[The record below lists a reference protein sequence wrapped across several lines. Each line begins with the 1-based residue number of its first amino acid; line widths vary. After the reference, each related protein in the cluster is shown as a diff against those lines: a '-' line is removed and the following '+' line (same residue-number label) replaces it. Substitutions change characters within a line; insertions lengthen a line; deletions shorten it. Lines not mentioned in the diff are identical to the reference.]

1 MLKQNPAPSRNCLN
15 TISCAVVLL
24 GLLLA
29 SHTSAPAQGGDSYEA
44 TRERASRLLDEGKF
58 TDALPIFEKLSK
70 ERPTDA
76 VVMFGLG
83 FTMLAKANTDKDAE
97 ARKQGRIQARVALAR
112 AKELG
117 FNHPLLDSML
127 ETLRPDGETLET
139 FSKVKEADE
148 AMREGEAAYVQGDLD
163 KALAQY
169 QRALQLDP
177 QLYEAALFAGD
188 MHNKKNQPEQAGEWF
203 ARAIKI
209 DPERETAYRYWGVG
223 LLKQGKK
230 QEARDKFIEAFI
242 TEPFSRLPVNA
253 LVEWANGNGVKLAH
267 PSIEIPTNVS
277 SSEDGKVNIAVSP
290 TVSADKGDGSAA
302 WMMYGLTRSTWMNN
316 KNGLSERF
324 AKAYPAEKT
333 YRHSLA
339 EEMDALR
346 MVIESVSTQ
355 TKEKQIKQLQP
366 SLATLVKLNDAG
378 LLEAYILL
386 ARPDE
391 GIARDYATY
400 RKTNR
405 DKLRRYVVEYL
416 MTGN

>member
-1 MLKQNPAPSRNCLN
+1 
-15 TISCAVVLL
+15 VLL

-29 SHTSAPAQGGDSYEA
+29 LPARAPAQAGNSYEA

-58 TDALPIFEKLSK
+58 TEALPIFEKLSK

-76 VVMFGLG
+76 TVMFGLG
-83 FTMLAKANTDKDAE
+83 FTMLAKANTDKDPA
-97 ARKQGRIQARVALAR
+97 ARKQGRIQARLALVR

-117 FNHPLLDSML
+117 FSHALLDSML
-127 ETLRPDGETLET
+127 ETLRPDGETVET

-188 MHNKKNQPEQAGEWF
+188 MYNKKNQPAEAGEWF

-209 DPERETAYRYWGVG
+209 DPDRETAYRYWSVG
-223 LLKQGKK
+223 LMKQGRKP
-230 QEARDKFIEAFI
+230 EARDKLIEAFI
-242 TEPFSRLPVNA
+242 TEPFNRLTANG
-253 LVEWANGNGVKLAH
+253 LIEWAESNGVTLTH
-267 PSIEIPTNVS
+267 PQIEIPANVS
-277 SSEDGKVNIAVSP
+277 SSEDGKVNIAIAP
-290 TVSADKGDGSAA
+290 TVAADKGDGSAA
-302 WMMYGLTRSTWMNN
+302 WMMYGISRSTWMSN

-324 AKAYPAEKT
+324 AKAYPAEKS

-339 EEMDALR
+339 EESDALR

-355 TKEKQIKQLQP
+355 TKEKKIKQLQP

-391 GIARDYATY
+391 GIARDYASY

-405 DKLRRYVVEYL
+405 DKLRRYVAEYL
-416 MTGN
+416 MSGN

>member
-1 MLKQNPAPSRNCLN
+1 MLKQNPVPSRNCLN
-15 TISCAVVLL
+15 TVSCAVVLL

-29 SHTSAPAQGGDSYEA
+29 LPARALAQGGDSYEA
-44 TRERASRLLDEGKF
+44 TSERASRLLDEGKF
-58 TDALPIFEKLSK
+58 IEALPIFEKLSK

-76 VVMFGLG
+76 TVMFGLG
-83 FTMLAKANTDKDAE
+83 FTMLAKANTDKDPE
-97 ARKQGRIQARVALAR
+97 ARKQGRIQARATLAR

-127 ETLRPDGETLET
+127 EALRPDGEIVET

-188 MHNKKNQPEQAGEWF
+188 MYNKKNQPEQAGEWF
-203 ARAIKI
+203 ARAVKI

-230 QEARDKFIEAFI
+230 LEARDKFIEAFI
-242 TEPFSRLPVNA
+242 TDPFNRLSVNG
-253 LVEWANGNGVKLAH
+253 LVEWAKNNQVKLVH
-267 PSIEIPTNVS
+267 PQIEIPANVS
-277 SSEDGKVNIAVSP
+277 SSEDGKVNIAIAPS
-290 TVSADKGDGSAA
+290 VSADKGDGSAA
-302 WMMYGLTRSTWMNN
+302 WTMYGLTRSTWMNN

-324 AKAYPAEKT
+324 AKAYPGEKT

-339 EEMDALR
+339 EETGALR

-355 TKEKQIKQLQP
+355 TKDKKIKQLQQ
-366 SLATLVKLNDAG
+366 SLATLVKINDAG
-378 LLEAYILL
+378 LLEAYVLL

-391 GIARDYATY
+391 GIVRDYASY

-416 MTGN
+416 ITGN